1 MGGGEGVVG
10 GLLVVSPCGGGEPI
24 STNRLC
30 QLRNGTW
37 VSVVVLKYRS
47 MSGVKYQLGDVN
59 NGGGGRGV
67 WGGGLQDLN
76 DVHISPACPP
86 ADLGA

>member
-1 MGGGEGVVG
+1 MVG
-10 GLLVVSPCGGGEPI
+10 GLPVVSACGGGEPV

-47 MSGVKYQLGDVN
+47 MSGVKYQLGDVDD
-59 NGGGGRGV
+59 GGGG
-67 WGGGLQDLN
+67 GGLLDLN
-76 DVHISPACPP
+76 DVCSSPACPP
-86 ADLGA
+86 ADLCA